1 MTGST
6 TTKTLF
12 INGENG
18 HAVIV
23 DSFWNEG
30 TPREISS
37 YPITNAYPYFRSTNF
52 HSAYPYLQ
60 LKGYLYAASAS
71 FPQVN
76 AETISWSDGGCDC
89 FSANTLISM
98 ADGTNKKICDV
109 QVGEKVL
116 GVSGSI
122 NTVTFIEKVLD
133 SAWGY
138 LYSPDPKYKPF
149 ITVNHPIYTNGKLS
163 GINPQSI
170 QDMYPWLGSIEKLEV
185 FDIVPATGSLVYNLW
200 VTGDG
205 TYTANG
211 YGTHSIL
218 YAGGFLSVAFK
229 RGWLTQTQVTDILIY
244 FTNKGAHTQYG
255 AYLIN
260 KVLKYIKPEILLKPI
275 ATSLVKETGV
285 AKGIVASTGRILGKL
300 LHPNKGVN

>member
-1 MTGST
+1 MVSRTFYANGNTGTAIIVNST
-6 TTKTLF
+6 ADAEA
-12 INGENG
+12 IS
-18 HAVIV
+18 AYPY
-23 DSFWNEG
+23 S
-30 TPREISS
+30 SS
-37 YPITNAYPYFRSTNF
+37 YPFAEDTFFNSSF
-52 HSAYPYLQ
+52 PYLQ
-60 LKGYLYAASAS
+60 LKGRVLAASAS

-76 AETISWSDGGCDC
+76 PETVTWSEGGCDC
-89 FSANTLISM
+89 FSANTLILM
-98 ADGTNKKICDV
+98 ADGTHKRICEI

-116 GVSGSI
+116 GVTGTI

-138 LYSPDPKYKPF
+138 LYSPDPKYRPF

-185 FDIVPATGSLVYNLW
+185 FDIVPATGNLVYNLW

-211 YGTHSIL
+211 YGTHSIM
-218 YAGGFLSVAFK
+218 YNGGFLSVAFK
-229 RGWLTQTQVTDILIY
+229 HGWVTQTQVTNILIY
-244 FTNKGAHTQYG
+244 FTNKGAYTQYG

-260 KVLKYIKPEILLKPI
+260 KLLKYVKPEILLKPI
-275 ATSLVKETGV
+275 ALSL
-285 AKGIVASTGRILGKL
+285 AKDDGLARAIIRSVGKMLGKL
-300 LHPNKGVN
+300 LHPNKGLN